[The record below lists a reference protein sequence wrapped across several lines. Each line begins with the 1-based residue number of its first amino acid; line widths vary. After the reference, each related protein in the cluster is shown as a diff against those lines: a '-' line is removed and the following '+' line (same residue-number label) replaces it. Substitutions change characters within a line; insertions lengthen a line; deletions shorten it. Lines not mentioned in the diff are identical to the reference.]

1 MGNGAYYNGQYI
13 QTQPMEQYYY
23 PNNNQMNVY

>member
-13 QTQPMEQYYY
+13 QSQPMEQYYY
-23 PNNNQMNVY
+23 PNNNQMNV

>member
-13 QTQPMEQYYY
+13 QSPPMEQYYY
-23 PNNNQMNVY
+23 PNNNQMNV

>member
-13 QTQPMEQYYY
+13 QSPPIEQYYY
-23 PNNNQMNVY
+23 PNNNQMNV